1 MGNFRKSYGID
12 HSLKGKGKMG
22 YWKQT
27 LTIYEWSHSVVSD
40 SMWPHGLEPT
50 RLVHPWNFQAR
61 VLEWVA
67 ISFSR
72 GSSWPRDRTQVS
84 HIAGRHFTLWT
95 TWQVYSKDLT
105 GFNHYTIQVI
115 LITHYSLKVAS
126 SKVVP
131 AVEMVGWVY
140 FQQKRGNKDPNCP
153 GLPLTSKVILQ
164 TNQSFMLTP
173 ISSLS
178 SHNFLLQLE

>member
-1 MGNFRKSYGID
+1 MRRDWRKKHFLQIGRWQVSWAKEYLLTVF
-12 HSLKGKGKMG
+12 SWVVGKMSRSQHK
-22 YWKQT
+22 WK
-27 LTIYEWSHSVVSD
+27 WNHSVVSN
-40 SMWPHGLEPT
+40 SLWPHGLEPT
-50 RLVHPWNFQAR
+50 RLVRPWNFQAR

-84 HIAGRHFTLWT
+84 HIAGRHFTLWI

-115 LITHYSLKVAS
+115 LITHYSLKVVS
-126 SKVVP
+126 SKAVA

-153 GLPLTSKVILQ
+153 GLPLTSKVIL
-164 TNQSFMLTP
+164 
-173 ISSLS
+173 
-178 SHNFLLQLE
+178 